1 MPDLPSLLSYL
12 PTIWTAVTGLL
23 GGGAAMGLVKAYRTY
38 HTQSRQDDAQEHR
51 QNLEMSERLETRL
64 TAVEG
69 RLDSAESELR
79 KTREQLSRSQIR
91 EQELKASL
99 EALVQ
104 RVDRL
109 LDRLAKHEDVSERER
124 KELTSPPYIDLK
136 SNSNSSE

>member
-1 MPDLPSLLSYL
+1 V
-12 PTIWTAVTGLL
+12 A
-23 GGGAAMGLVKAYRTY
+23 LVKAYRTY
-38 HTQSRQDDAQEHR
+38 HNQSRQDAEQAHDH
-51 QNLEMSERLETRL
+51 NLELADRLETRL

-109 LDRLAKHEDVSERER
+109 LDRLAKHEDVSDKERE
-124 KELTSPPYIDLK
+124 ELTSPPYIDLK

>member
-1 MPDLPSLLSYL
+1 LS
-12 PTIWTAVTGLL
+12 
-23 GGGAAMGLVKAYRTY
+23 
-38 HTQSRQDDAQEHR
+38 D
-51 QNLEMSERLETRL
+51 RLETRL

-69 RLDSAESELR
+69 RLDSAEAELR

-109 LDRLAKHEDVSERER
+109 LDRLAEHEDVSDKERE
-124 KELTSPPYIDLK
+124 ELTSPPYIDLK
-136 SNSNSSE
+136 SNNDSK